1 MAAARY
7 DLQLLILIVLNIYI
21 IRLVSALMNVV
32 QNVMVLMIQY
42 AELCVP
48 DVIRDINLKVLNLM

>member
-32 QNVMVLMIQY
+32 QNVIVLMIQY

>member
-21 IRLVSALMNVV
+21 IRLVSALMNAV

>member
-48 DVIRDINLKVLNLM
+48 DLIRDINLKVLNLM